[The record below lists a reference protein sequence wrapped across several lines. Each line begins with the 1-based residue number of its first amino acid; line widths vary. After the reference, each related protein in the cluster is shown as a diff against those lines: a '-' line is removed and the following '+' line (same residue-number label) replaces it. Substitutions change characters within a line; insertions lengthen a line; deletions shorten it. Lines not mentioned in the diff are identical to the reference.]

1 MEEEQKDYRLST
13 WRAEFVDPG
22 VEQAFRAHIR
32 PQLLRDLHIVLW
44 AWAGLL
50 VLFAAMDYGFFG
62 VNPAN
67 HLMVASRGLTI
78 LALLLLGMVTRRR
91 PIMATDGYATAAAT
105 MFAFLMFFFV
115 FFLRPGASTFN
126 IGVMMV
132 MLIAV
137 FVCIPNRLVM
147 ASAAAV
153 FAITGTLVVMWLLG
167 VLGWGQVG
175 LLTLLAF
182 PTMLGYFACQRLQ
195 LTTRRQYIALC
206 RSEAAN
212 RQLAKE
218 IERRKLLEQ
227 ELKHQAITDPLTGL
241 LNRRHFESLF
251 NRELERARR
260 TGAGPCLCMID
271 LDHFKRVNDE
281 HGHETGD
288 RVLQFVA
295 DFLRA
300 QVRQTDLVARL
311 GGEEFIILMP
321 ETTLED
327 AAGIVER
334 IRVELAGQSIGI
346 GHRRITVT
354 GTFALTAVS
363 PDSDTLAAALRKVD
377 HALYQGKGQGRDC
390 LVLSSAQESGITHS

>member
-13 WRAEFVDPG
+13 WRAEFVDRG
-22 VEQAFRAHIR
+22 VEQAYRAHIR
-32 PQLLRDLHIVLW
+32 PQMVRDLHIVLW
-44 AWAGLL
+44 AWASLL

-67 HLMVASRGLTI
+67 HLMVLSRGLSI
-78 LALLLLGMVTRRR
+78 LALLLLGMLTRRR
-91 PIMATDGYATAAAT
+91 PTMATDGYATAAVT

-115 FFLRPGASTFN
+115 FFLRPGAGTFN

-147 ASAAAV
+147 AAAAAA
-153 FAITGTLVVMWLLG
+153 FAIAGTLVVMWLLG
-167 VLGWGQVG
+167 VLGWGQLG

-182 PTMLGYFACQRLQ
+182 PAMLGYFACQRLQ

-212 RQLAKE
+212 RQLAQE

-227 ELKHQAITDPLTGL
+227 ELQHQAITDPLTGL

-251 NRELERARR
+251 TRELERARR
-260 TGAGPCLCMID
+260 TGAGVCLCMID
-271 LDHFKRVNDE
+271 LDHFKRINDE

-288 RVLQFVA
+288 RVLLFVS

-321 ETTLED
+321 DTVIED
-327 AAGIVER
+327 ATGIIER
-334 IRVELAGQSIGI
+334 IRSELAAQSITI
-346 GHRRITVT
+346 DKQVITVT
-354 GTFALTAVS
+354 GTFALTSVDIDRETLVS
-363 PDSDTLAAALRKVD
+363 ALRKVD
-377 HALYQGKGQGRDC
+377 RALYRGKDQGRDC
-390 LVLSSAQESGITHS
+390 LVLSSDHGDSVTHS